1 MKRIWC
7 LGFLLIGSTVFARF
21 ISVDP
26 KREYWNSYSY
36 VGNNPIIA
44 IDKNGEETFFVQGT
58 RMKAKDIE
66 SYIRNAITRTLNDVD
81 GGYEFPGRLGLNERA
96 KAAKHLFQAI
106 RALHERDPSEPINLV
121 GHSHGGNV
129 FLGKTFK
136 GLIQDY
142 NANNADNPISI
153 DNVILLNTPVRSD
166 ATPDFGIMKNVVLI
180 SVQGDKWQKAG
191 GAVPGFGKAKIK
203 DDRVI
208 NIFVDRKSYKE
219 WFAKRYPDQKVGYRH
234 TMSISDPDFWN
245 TFVAPVLEKQK

>member
-1 MKRIWC
+1 MKRICC
-7 LGFLLIGSTVFARF
+7 LAFLLIGSTVFARF

-58 RMKAKDIE
+58 WMEAKDIPP
-66 SYIRNAITRTLNDVD
+66 NVKKAIAGTLKDTVS
-81 GGYEFPGRLGLNERA
+81 GYEYPGTLGLNERA
-96 KAAKHLFQAI
+96 KAARHLFQAVKT
-106 RALHERDPSEPINLV
+106 LHENDPSEPINLV

-136 GLIQDY
+136 GLIRSY
-142 NANNADNPISI
+142 NAENADNPISI

-166 ATPDFGIMKNVVLI
+166 TKPDFEIMSTVVLV

-191 GAVPGFGKAKIK
+191 GAVPGFGRRKIK

-208 NIFVDRKSYKE
+208 NIYVDKKAFKD
-219 WFAKRYPDQKVGYRH
+219 WHQKKYPGVKVGQRH
-234 TMSISDPDFWN
+234 VESISTPDFWK